1 LREATLEIP
10 TNQPNAVHA
19 RRLRPAL
26 SLVDY
31 LLIAATALTFLVIAA
46 VNLSHTG
53 AYHQARST
61 STYLP
66 GQTSQLSSDPSLIRA
81 RLGFARMA
89 KD

>member
-1 LREATLEIP
+1 VEIP
-10 TNQPNAVHA
+10 TNQPSAVPA

-26 SLVDY
+26 RLVDY
-31 LLIAATALTFLVIAA
+31 LLIAATALTFLVVAA
-46 VNLSHTG
+46 VAFHTLG
-53 AYHQARST
+53 RTTQALST

-66 GQTSQLSSDPSLIRA
+66 VQTSQLSSDPSLIRA